1 MTGVSRIICLD
12 LNKVFPTPNG
22 GMLALVLAIGVI
34 VAACCAST
42 QTNICERVSVT
53 KLSRPLVFYMD
64 GFPR

>member
-34 VAACCAST
+34 VAASFGLL
-42 QTNICERVSVT
+42 R
-53 KLSRPLVFYMD
+53 
-64 GFPR
+64 